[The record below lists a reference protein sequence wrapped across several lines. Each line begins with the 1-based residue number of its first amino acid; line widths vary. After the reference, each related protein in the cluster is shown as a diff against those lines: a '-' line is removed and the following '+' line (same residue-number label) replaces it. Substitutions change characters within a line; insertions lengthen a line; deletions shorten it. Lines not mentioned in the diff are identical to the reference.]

1 MTFKRFYEML
11 DGNKDGK
18 IQEAEWEIILKFLT
32 QPPPIPH
39 GIMAVRLG
47 GENDV
52 TKTNIVWS
60 EERAVPEV
68 PAPLVYKERVY
79 TVTNGGIASV
89 LDAKTGKLI
98 YRGRLGAG
106 GLYYSSPIAAADRVY
121 FCSGDGVVT
130 VIQSDGES
138 LQVLSR
144 NDLGEPIF
152 ATPAI
157 VEGKLYVLRPGV
169 STLLA
174 PQNNRRAHPILGAR
188 RQAKLPA
195 ARMLLT
201 YGPYPGSHRDL
212 SAC

>member
-18 IQEAEWEIILKFLT
+18 MRRKPSGEVILKFLT

-68 PAPLVYKERVY
+68 PASLVYKERVY

-121 FCSGDGVVT
+121 FCSGSGVVT

-157 VEGKLYVLRPGV
+157 VEGKLYVRTTGRLYAF
-169 STLLA
+169 SA
-174 PQNNRRAHPILGAR
+174 
-188 RQAKLPA
+188 AK
-195 ARMLLT
+195 
-201 YGPYPGSHRDL
+201 
-212 SAC
+212 